1 MVQDHSGAGSFGY
14 DQRPATP
21 RSVQIVAAGVALLGV
36 LNIVRI
42 VVQTVMTFG
51 GDGWSTGAR
60 TVFLVLNAIPFAVS
74 VFFLP
79 LAYQLLRGRSWAW
92 VTAIVLVSLSTAI
105 GTFMLLITVTSGGF
119 PLGPVMFGVPL
130 VVLLG
135 LIVPRSVRAFFS
147 KPAPVPYP
155 TYPAQGPWTS

>member
-1 MVQDHSGAGSFGY
+1 MAQDPLGAGALGY
-14 DQRPATP
+14 DQRPTTP
-21 RSVQIVAAGVALLGV
+21 RGVRIVAAGVALLGV

-51 GDGWSTGAR
+51 GDGWSAGAR

-92 VTAIVLVSLSTAI
+92 ITAIVLVSLSTAI
-105 GTFMLLITVTSGGF
+105 GTFTLLITVTSGGS
-119 PLGPVMFGVPL
+119 PLGALMFGVPL
-130 VVLLG
+130 LVLLG
-135 LIVPRSVRAFFS
+135 LIVPRSVRTFFS
-147 KPAPVPYP
+147 RPAPVPYP
-155 TYPAQGPWTS
+155 TYPAQGPWT